1 MAEALENLGIN
12 GPFLIAQVV
21 NFLILFGLLSVL
33 LWKPA
38 KKRLEERQDML
49 EQQREDAEAAARE
62 RERIQ
67 EERERVLE
75 KAREEAQEIVTQGR
89 ERVQEIKDQASQEAD
104 QIIQEARKDARE
116 EEQRI
121 LKGMRDKVAPLAM
134 AAAHKLLDSSLD
146 KQRQQELIDEF
157 FSGVEDGQVV
167 VLEGAQISGEQA
179 EIISALPLKDQEKA
193 VISKE
198 LQDRVKGELAIDY
211 RVNPEI
217 LGGIIIRVGDKE
229 YDHSV
234 AGQLAEMRA
243 RLT

>member
-1 MAEALENLGIN
+1 MAEALDSLGIN
-12 GPFLIAQVV
+12 GPFLISQVV

-38 KKRLEERQDML
+38 KKRLEERQAML
-49 EQQREDAEAAARE
+49 EQEREDAEAAARE

-75 KAREEAQEIVTQGR
+75 QAREEAQEIVSQGR
-89 ERVQEIKDQASQEAD
+89 DRVSEMKEQASQEAD
-104 QIIQEARKDARE
+104 QIIEDAREDARE

-121 LKGMRDKVAPLAM
+121 LKGMRDKVAPLAI
-134 AAAHKLLDSSLD
+134 AAAHKLVQSSLD
-146 KQRQQELIDEF
+146 EQRQQQLVDEF
-157 FSGVEDGQVV
+157 FSNIKDGKVV
-167 VLEGAQISGEQA
+167 VLEGAKFTGEQA
-179 EIISALPLKDQEKA
+179 EIVSALPLKDGE
-193 VISKE
+193 KE
-198 LQDRVKGELAIDY
+198 LIAQQLRDRVEGALEIEYK
-211 RVNPEI
+211 VNPDI

-229 YDHSV
+229 LDHSV

>member
-38 KKRLEERQDML
+38 KKRLEEREETL
-49 EQQREDAEAAARE
+49 KQQREDAQAAAQE

-75 KAREEAQEIVTQGR
+75 AAREDAQEIVARGR
-89 ERVQEIKDQASQEAD
+89 ERVKEMKDQASLEAD
-104 QIIQEARKDARE
+104 KIVQEARQDARE

-121 LKGMRDKVAPLAM
+121 LKGMRDKVAPLAI
-134 AAAHKLLDSSLD
+134 AAAQQLLEASLD
-146 KQRQQELIDEF
+146 EQRQNQLIDEF
-157 FSGVEDGQVV
+157 FSSVKDGKVV
-167 VLEGAQISGEQA
+167 VLEGAQFSGNKA
-179 EIISALPLKDQEKA
+179 EVVSALPLKDHEKEIIA
-193 VISKE
+193 SE
-198 LQDRVKGELAIDY
+198 LQDRVEGELQIDY
-211 RVNPEI
+211 HVNPDI

-234 AGQLAEMRA
+234 AGQLAEMRS